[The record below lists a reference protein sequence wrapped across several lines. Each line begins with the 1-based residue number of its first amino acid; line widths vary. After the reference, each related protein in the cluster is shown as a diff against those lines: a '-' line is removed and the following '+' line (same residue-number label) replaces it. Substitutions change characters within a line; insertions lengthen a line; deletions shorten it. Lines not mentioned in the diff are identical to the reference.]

1 MPRKEDSVGDKTPKK
16 PLVQKLAEQ
25 FITELHLTPRNPEG
39 IAWTP
44 RGLYENSIRT
54 VREHLKNLK
63 GDTLAIIGVHGKGY
77 PSKNAT
83 SLFEVRQDELR
94 QDASGR
100 ALLREI
106 AARTLIAAMFDILRA
121 REAEGRATLKDAR
134 HTQLER
140 DPPSP
145 AAGFGG

>member
-1 MPRKEDSVGDKTPKK
+1 MGDKTPKK

-44 RGLYENSIRT
+44 RGLYEACAGTMRKDIRNMSPARLGTIATQGKRDEVNSKST
-54 VREHLKNLK
+54 ALFQ
-63 GDTLAIIGVHGKGY
+63 VHGEDWL
-77 PSKNAT
+77 T
-83 SLFEVRQDELR
+83 IL
-94 QDASGR
+94 ASGR
-100 ALLREI
+100 SLLREI
-106 AARTLIAAMFDILRA
+106 ALTTLIAAMFDILRA

-134 HTQLER
+134 HTSLER